1 MRELLSVKIDNFFG
15 KKKSQDTRWVF
26 DRYLLGKT
34 LMHKEKKE
42 GILKKITITPLDAK
56 TQNLGMTGY
65 FSPNCHK
72 PIFSENGYVTNQAGV
87 GIGTLCNTLLIIN
100 LLY

>member
-1 MRELLSVKIDNFFG
+1 MRELFSVKIDNFLG
-15 KKKSQDTRWVF
+15 KKKSHDTRWVF

-65 FSPNCHK
+65 FSRNCHK
-72 PIFSENGYVTNQAGV
+72 PILVRTGM
-87 GIGTLCNTLLIIN
+87 
-100 LLY
+100 